1 MIILSYCC
9 FFTKWLKRRCKSW
22 LKGELDVFVAGLKI
36 TLKLSSNDN
45 NNSFCSQSWFEQVSA
60 RDGLSLR
67 PVVFTKATW
76 LRAGGPPFT
85 LAQAQVTLNIRSSW
99 SWWKGLLVFI
109 SSWRQWKIGS
119 EVNSSANMQPIAHIS
134 MKEEKQLFVH
144 IYYISLVII
153 SWYNHNLH
161 IKIFFKVGRWMK

>member
-1 MIILSYCC
+1 MNVVIGNNVTYQKSSYFSLKIYIKILKISFSKRMFLKYDSSIIL
-9 FFTKWLKRRCKSW
+9 KKKKLP
-22 LKGELDVFVAGLKI
+22 AG
-36 TLKLSSNDN
+36 N
-45 NNSFCSQSWFEQVSA
+45 
-60 RDGLSLR
+60 
-67 PVVFTKATW
+67 PM
-76 LRAGGPPFT
+76 
-85 LAQAQVTLNIRSSW
+85 TLNIRSSW

>member
-1 MIILSYCC
+1 MNVVIGNNVTYQKSSYFSLKIYIKILKISFSKRMFLKYDSSIIL
-9 FFTKWLKRRCKSW
+9 KKKKKLP
-22 LKGELDVFVAGLKI
+22 AG
-36 TLKLSSNDN
+36 N
-45 NNSFCSQSWFEQVSA
+45 
-60 RDGLSLR
+60 
-67 PVVFTKATW
+67 PM
-76 LRAGGPPFT
+76 
-85 LAQAQVTLNIRSSW
+85 TLNIRSSW